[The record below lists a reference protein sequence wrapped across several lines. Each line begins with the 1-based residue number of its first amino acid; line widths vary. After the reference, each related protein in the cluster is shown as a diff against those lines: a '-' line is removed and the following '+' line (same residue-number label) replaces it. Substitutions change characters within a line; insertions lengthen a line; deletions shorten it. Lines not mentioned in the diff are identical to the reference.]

1 MKKNKLYLLLIFSVL
16 SISLNAQTGIN
27 SPYSRYGLG
36 QLNSENM
43 NTRSVSMGGL
53 SIATHDATA
62 LNPANPASYGSL
74 DSAAFLFEI
83 GVAGNITTLKT
94 TTLDESG
101 YDATLSY
108 IFAGFPITSWW
119 KSGIGIMP
127 YSKIGYNIE
136 VLIEVPNFSNVAHSF
151 SGDGGLN
158 QVFWGNGFNVTKK
171 LRTGVDI
178 TYLFGQSSR
187 TSTVYY
193 PDSVFI
199 FGTRVESKIRGGGFI
214 FDYGIQYD
222 IDINS
227 TTQATIG
234 VTYANMFNLNATRTY
249 LSKTITGGYGDEVEY
264 LKDTIEYI
272 PDENGTI
279 VIPQRFG
286 IGFILKKQ
294 DRWLIGADFEWQ
306 NWEEFAV
313 NFAVNDVAD
322 TLTNSYHV
330 TIGGEFMPK
339 HSNISSLFKRMTY
352 RGGIRYNQ
360 SYLNFGGTRINEFG
374 ISFGIGFP
382 MRKSKTG
389 LDIGIEIGRRGTTKN
404 QLIQEN
410 FVNMTLGISI
420 QEHWFHKRKYQ

>member
-1 MKKNKLYLLLIFSVL
+1 MKRIKLYLLLIVSVL
-16 SISLNAQTGIN
+16 SFGLNAQTGIN

-43 NTRSVSMGGL
+43 NTISMSMGGL
-53 SIATHDATA
+53 SIAIHDPTA

-74 DSAAFLFEI
+74 DSASFLFEI

-94 TTLDESG
+94 TSLDESG

-108 IFAGFPITSWW
+108 IFVGFPITRWW

-127 YSKIGYNIE
+127 FSKIGYNIE
-136 VLIEVPNFSNVAHSF
+136 VLIEVPNFSNVVHSF

-171 LRTGVDI
+171 LRAGVDI

-199 FGTRVESKIRGGGFI
+199 FGTRVESKINGGGFI

-222 IDINS
+222 IDINN
-227 TTQATIG
+227 TMQATIG
-234 VTYANMFNLNATRTY
+234 ATYANKFNLNASRSY

-264 LKDTIEYI
+264 IKDTIEYI
-272 PDENGTI
+272 QDDKGSI

-286 IGFILKKQ
+286 VGFVLKKQ
-294 DRWLIGADFEWQ
+294 DNWLIGVDFEWQ

-313 NFAVNDVAD
+313 YDIPD
-322 TLTNSYHV
+322 TLINSYHV
-330 TIGGEFMPK
+330 TIGGQYMPK
-339 HSNISSLFKRMTY
+339 HTNISSLFKRMTY

-360 SYLNFGGTRINEFG
+360 SYLKFGDTRINEFG
-374 ISFGIGFP
+374 ISFGVGFP

-389 LDIGIEIGRRGTTKN
+389 LDIGIEIGRRGTTKDL
-404 QLIQEN
+404 LIQEN
-410 FVNMTLGISI
+410 FVNMSLGISI